1 LKGLIVFNIGS
12 RPGAANGANGTASLG
27 SARHVLGRR
36 ALIGIY
42 AVIAASGMLFASTAL
57 PAGWRAIASASAD
70 ACPNVQVVFARGT
83 AEPAGVGRVGQA
95 FVDSLQPMLG
105 GKSMSVYA
113 VDYPA
118 SYNFLR
124 ATDGANDA
132 SAFVQNIA
140 TTCPDTR
147 IVLGG
152 YSQGAAI
159 VDIITMGGQP
169 MFGFANPMPPDIAR
183 HVAAVAVFGNP
194 SNRISGPLSALTPLY
209 GDKTIDL
216 CNGDDPVCSSGNDV
230 RAHSFYVEA
239 GMANQ
244 AASFVAQKLSAPT
257 HALQDTAAHSSDPG
271 APSGTP
277 DETSTAQ
284 N

>member
-1 LKGLIVFNIGS
+1 MLL
-12 RPGAANGANGTASLG
+12 T
-27 SARHVLGRR
+27 SA
-36 ALIGIY
+36 
-42 AVIAASGMLFASTAL
+42 AL
-57 PAGWRAIASASAD
+57 PAGWRAISFAAAD

-83 AEPAGVGRVGQA
+83 GEPAGLGRVGQA
-95 FVDSLQPMLG
+95 FADSLRPTLG
-105 GKSMSVYA
+105 GKSMAVYA

-132 SAFVQNIA
+132 SAFVQNIT

-159 VDIITMGGQP
+159 IDLITMGGRP
-169 MFGFANPMPPDIAR
+169 MFGFANPMPDDVAR

-194 SNRISGPLSALTPLY
+194 SNRVAGPLSVISPLY
-209 GDKTIDL
+209 GYKTIDL
-216 CNGDDPVCSSGNDV
+216 CNGDDPVCSTGND
-230 RAHSFYVEA
+230 RAAHSLYVEA
-239 GMANQ
+239 GMASQ
-244 AASFVAQKLSAPT
+244 AASFVAQKLTVPT
-257 HALQDTAAHSSDPG
+257 HPLQDTAAHSSDAGSPSSVPDPG
-271 APSGTP
+271 SAG
-277 DETSTAQ
+277 D